1 MEEVVIKE
9 PIRSLDLEHTLADQ
23 AKTEL
28 GETDEIREDSVII
41 LKEWLK
47 SQKELASNTIGM

>member
-9 PIRSLDLEHTLADQ
+9 PIRSLDLEHTLAAQ

-47 SQKELASNTIGM
+47 SQKELDGYTIGM